1 MTARDIDTAT
11 GDLLAS
17 LDEGVLTL
25 TLNRPEARN
34 AMSPAMVD
42 ALAGQLAWAE
52 LEPSVKC
59 VVLTGAGKGFCAGG
73 DVKGMA
79 ARGDG
84 TVGDNTIDGAIHLQR
99 VKQHAAAGK
108 SSNGPRSR
116 VGWVDAE
123 GGLMTARDI
132 DTATGDLLASLDEG
146 VLTLTLNRPEARNAM
161 SPAMVDALA
170 GQLAWA
176 ELEPS
181 VKCVVLT
188 GAGKGFCAG
197 GDVKGMAARGD
208 GTVGDNTIDGAIHLQ
223 RVKQRA
229 TAGKLFKMPK
239 PTIAS
244 LPGAAAGAGLSLA
257 LACDLR
263 IMARTAI
270 MTTAFARVGFSGDY
284 GGTYFLTQL
293 VGSAK
298 ARELYYLSDR
308 VSADEALR
316 LGLANWVCEAD
327 ELAAK
332 TREIA
337 GRLAQGPTVAYR
349 YMKENLNRAMAGDVD
364 NCLDLEATHHI
375 HCGQT
380 EDHREA
386 TKAFV
391 EKREPVFKGQ

>member
-1 MTARDIDTAT
+1 MTARDIDTGT

-34 AMSPAMVD
+34 AMSRAMID
-42 ALAGQLAWAE
+42 ALATRLAAAE
-52 LEPSVKC
+52 VDPEVKC
-59 VVLTGAGKGFCAGG
+59 LVLTGAGKGFCAGG

-99 VKQHAAAGK
+99 I
-108 SSNGPRSR
+108 N
-116 VGWVDAE
+116 
-123 GGLMTARDI
+123 
-132 DTATGDLLASLDEG
+132 
-146 VLTLTLNRPEARNAM
+146 
-161 SPAMVDALA
+161 
-170 GQLAWA
+170 
-176 ELEPS
+176 
-181 VKCVVLT
+181 
-188 GAGKGFCAG
+188 
-197 GDVKGMAARGD
+197 
-208 GTVGDNTIDGAIHLQ
+208 
-223 RVKQRA
+223 QRA

-239 PTIAS
+239 PTIAA

-263 IMARTAI
+263 IMASTAI

-284 GGTYFLTQL
+284 GGTYFLSQL

-316 LGLANWVCEAD
+316 LGLANWVCAPD
-327 ELAAK
+327 ELAAR

-337 GRLAQGPTVAYR
+337 RRLAHGPTVAFR
-349 YMKENLNRAMAGDVD
+349 YMKENLNRALAGEVD
-364 NCLDLEATHHI
+364 DCLDLEATHHI

-391 EKREPVFKGQ
+391 DKREPVFKGR

>member
-1 MTARDIDTAT
+1 MAAHTVDTGT
-11 GDLLAS
+11 QDLLAS
-17 LDEGVLTL
+17 LEDGVLTL

-34 AMSPAMVD
+34 AMSRDMND
-42 ALAGQLAWAE
+42 ALATQLAAAE
-52 LEPSVKC
+52 
-59 VVLTGAGKGFCAGG
+59 
-73 DVKGMA
+73 
-79 ARGDG
+79 
-84 TVGDNTIDGAIHLQR
+84 IDSA
-99 VKQHAAAGK
+99 
-108 SSNGPRSR
+108 
-116 VGWVDAE
+116 
-123 GGLMTARDI
+123 
-132 DTATGDLLASLDEG
+132 
-146 VLTLTLNRPEARNAM
+146 
-161 SPAMVDALA
+161 
-170 GQLAWA
+170 
-176 ELEPS
+176 

-239 PTIAS
+239 PTLAA

-257 LACDLR
+257 LSCDLR
-263 IMARTAI
+263 IMASTAI

-284 GGTYFLTQL
+284 GGTYFLSQL

-298 ARELYYLSDR
+298 ARELYFLSDR
-308 VSADEALR
+308 VSAEEALR
-316 LGLANWVCEAD
+316 LGLTNWVCEPD
-327 ELAAK
+327 LLAGK

-337 GRLAQGPTVAYR
+337 KRLAQGPTVAYR
-349 YMKENLNRAMAGDVD
+349 YMKENLNRAMAGEVD
-364 NCLDLEATHHI
+364 DCLDLEATHHV

-391 EKREPVFKGQ
+391 EKREPVFKGR

>member
-1 MTARDIDTAT
+1 MADIDTGT
-11 GDLLAS
+11 NDLLAS

-34 AMSPAMVD
+34 AMSGAMTA
-42 ALAGQLAWAE
+42 ALAAQLASAE
-52 LEPSVKC
+52 FDRGVKC

-79 ARGDG
+79 ASGDG
-84 TVGDNTIDGAIHLQR
+84 TVGDNTIDGAIHRQR
-99 VKQHAAAGK
+99 V
-108 SSNGPRSR
+108 S
-116 VGWVDAE
+116 
-123 GGLMTARDI
+123 
-132 DTATGDLLASLDEG
+132 
-146 VLTLTLNRPEARNAM
+146 
-161 SPAMVDALA
+161 
-170 GQLAWA
+170 
-176 ELEPS
+176 
-181 VKCVVLT
+181 
-188 GAGKGFCAG
+188 
-197 GDVKGMAARGD
+197 
-208 GTVGDNTIDGAIHLQ
+208 
-223 RVKQRA
+223 QRA

-239 PTIAS
+239 PTLAA

-263 IMARTAI
+263 IMASNAI
-270 MTTAFARVGFSGDY
+270 LTTAFARVGFSGDY

-316 LGLANWVCEAD
+316 LGLANWVCEP
-327 ELAAK
+327 EVLAAK

-337 GRLAQGPTVAYR
+337 LRLAHGPTVAYR

-364 NCLDLEATHHI
+364 DCLDLEATHHV

-380 EDHREA
+380 QDHREA

-391 EKREPVFKGQ
+391 EKREPVFVGR

>member
-1 MTARDIDTAT
+1 MTACDIDTAT

-59 VVLTGAGKGFCAGG
+59 VVLTGAG
-73 DVKGMA
+73 
-79 ARGDG
+79 R
-84 TVGDNTIDGAIHLQR
+84 
-99 VKQHAAAGK
+99 
-108 SSNGPRSR
+108 
-116 VGWVDAE
+116 
-123 GGLMTARDI
+123 
-132 DTATGDLLASLDEG
+132 
-146 VLTLTLNRPEARNAM
+146 
-161 SPAMVDALA
+161 
-170 GQLAWA
+170 
-176 ELEPS
+176 
-181 VKCVVLT
+181 
-188 GAGKGFCAG
+188 GFCAG

-223 RVKQRA
+223 RVKQRT

-308 VSADEALR
+308 VTADEALR
-316 LGLANWVCEAD
+316 FGLANWVCEAD

-349 YMKENLNRAMAGDVD
+349 YMKENLNRAMAAGDVD

-391 EKREPVFKGQ
+391 EKREPVFKGR